1 MPPGETLVSP
11 ATELDARASAAGDSV
26 ELLRGGAVNAL
37 GTAVGAF
44 RTLFVVLVARL
55 LGDAALGV
63 YSLAWA
69 TVDLVGKVAGLGLG
83 LGIVPLVAR
92 ADAEGA
98 DNRGLLLTAVSTGLA
113 SSLTLALAM
122 TVGIRTAGHLIFRS
136 PELADAVGLMVLALP
151 GVVVYRIST
160 GFSRGLRIMRHNL
173 YSRGFVES
181 LVTLTVF
188 LAAFALGA
196 RALASVGALVVGTT
210 AGGVVAFLLALTVAS
225 GAGNVSIQAARRLV
239 RHSLP
244 VAGYGL
250 VNLFMQRLDVL
261 LLGAFVDRAPG
272 LDLATFGAYCAAVE
286 VANVMRRVRQT
297 FEPIYTPVVARRMAD
312 DDFEPVRGVV
322 AQMGRWT
329 LALQLPLAGVL
340 IVSGGLALALF
351 GPSFVTAAPWL
362 SLLVVSHG
370 LFNYF
375 GLAESLLL
383 VQRPD
388 LNLLN
393 SCVAATIQLGLSL
406 LLVPRI
412 GAAGAALAMIG
423 AHTTLGVLRLSELRR
438 WFGVVWPWRSL
449 VRPVTTSAVALVAG
463 LGIRG
468 LVPGPAGWGAA
479 ALVLVAVAIAG
490 WWALGL
496 DAGDRATLAELRRRW
511 RASGNSAVS
520 VGRAIMRG
528 PRLRSGALGPRE

>member
-1 MPPGETLVSP
+1 VTGSAADRLSPG
-11 ATELDARASAAGDSV
+11 TELDARASAAGDSV
-26 ELLRGGAVNAL
+26 ELLHGGAVNAL
-37 GTAVGAF
+37 ATAVGAF
-44 RTLFVVLVARL
+44 RTVFVVLVARL
-55 LGDAALGV
+55 LGDAAIGV
-63 YSLAWA
+63 FSLAWA
-69 TVDLVGKVAGLGLG
+69 TIDLVGKVGGLGLG

-92 ADAEGA
+92 ADGEGTE
-98 DNRGLLLTAVSTGLA
+98 NRGLLLTAVCLGLA
-113 SSLTLALAM
+113 SSLALALAM
-122 TVGIRTAGHLIFRS
+122 TTGIRVAGHLVLRS
-136 PELADAVGLMVLALP
+136 PELAEAVSLMALALP

-196 RALASVGALVVGTT
+196 RALAPVGALVVGTT
-210 AGGVVAFLLALTVAS
+210 AGGAVAFFLALTVAS
-225 GAGNVSIQAARRLV
+225 GAGRVSIQQARHLI

-297 FEPIYTPVVARRMAD
+297 FEPIYTPVVARRMLD

-370 LFNYF
+370 LFNFF

-383 VQRPD
+383 VRRPD

-412 GAAGAALAMIG
+412 GAPGAALAMIG
-423 AHTTLGVLRLSELRR
+423 AHTTLGALRLGELRR
-438 WFGVVWPWRSL
+438 LFGVSWPWRSL
-449 VRPVTTSAVALVAG
+449 VRPTMTSGVAIAAG
-463 LGIRG
+463 LGVRG
-468 LVPGPAGWGAA
+468 LMPGPVGWAGAA
-479 ALVLVAVAIAG
+479 LTLVAVAIAG

-511 RASGNSAVS
+511 RTRRSA
-520 VGRAIMRG
+520 AI
-528 PRLRSGALGPRE
+528 